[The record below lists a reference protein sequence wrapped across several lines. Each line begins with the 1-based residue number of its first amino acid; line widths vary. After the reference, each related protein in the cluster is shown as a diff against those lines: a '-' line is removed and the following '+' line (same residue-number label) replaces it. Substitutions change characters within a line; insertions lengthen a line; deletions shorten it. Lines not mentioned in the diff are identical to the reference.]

1 MSVEL
6 LQTLSVVAYII
17 AGVLL
22 LVAIALFFLLN
33 IPKLYGDLTGKNAR
47 KAIESIRQQN
57 EGAIT
62 AKTAKGSKKS
72 SASSASPTTGSFK
85 TEKFS
90 TTKLMESQET
100 TILAQ
105 SSSETTVLS
114 QPTSETTVLSAT
126 ASAETTILSQQQPF
140 GETAQLSNAAPVA
153 APVNNTAG
161 AFNVVEELGF
171 TSSSE
176 IIQ

>member
-6 LQTLSVVAYII
+6 LQTLSVVAYVI

-72 SASSASPTTGSFK
+72 SALSASPTTGSFK

-105 SSSETTVLS
+105 PNETTVLS
-114 QPTSETTVLSAT
+114 QPASETTLLSAA
-126 ASAETTILSQQQPF
+126 ASAETTILPQQQPF